1 MAKRQD
7 LDLEATIPYPP
18 EVMDERTTRVL
29 DTALF
34 QYMARQLWE
43 MRQLQEAERR
53 EGEVMQRT
61 FEDVTTG
68 TTYNIRKNEGVNF
81 FIADIFNEGPNT
93 AYVRVNHR
101 MSEEITLWAGQGI
114 VLNHEKAKKKLSW
127 LRFRCE
133 SDEMATIRVIGQ
145 Y

>member
-1 MAKRQD
+1 MVNEKF
-7 LDLEATIPYPP
+7 DLEATVPYSP
-18 EVMDERTTRVL
+18 EVMGERTTRVL

-43 MRQLQEAERR
+43 MRQHMEAEQR

-61 FEDVTTG
+61 FDDVTTG
-68 TTYNIRKNEGVNF
+68 TTYDIRKNEGINF

-93 AYVRVNHR
+93 AYIRINHR
-101 MSEEITLWAGQGI
+101 MTEEITLWAGQGI
-114 VLNHEKAKKKLSW
+114 VLNHEKAKRKLSW
-127 LRFRCE
+127 LRFRCDD
-133 SDEMATIRVIGQ
+133 DETAVIRVIGQ